1 MASKAPPIPRDQ
13 RPHVGRERPNIE
25 GSHADRRDMATG
37 LQSDQP
43 GDSDVNLREQ
53 GRFGNRRQN
62 VDAVQHKQQD
72 R

>member
-1 MASKAPPIPRDQ
+1 MAKAPPIPPEQ
-13 RPHVGRERPNIE
+13 RAKPGQKAHIE

-37 LQSDQP
+37 LQSSQP
-43 GDSDVNLREQ
+43 GDDDVNLKEQ